1 MDPDDPFLT
10 RLRLPEELDEPDRFG
25 STGLRTLD
33 LPIDADDEFDRDRF
47 DDDIERMLSSC
58 DEDVSDITS
67 DLLFCDDVPLL
78 IENLRIRL
86 N

>member
-1 MDPDDPFLT
+1 M
-10 RLRLPEELDEPDRFG
+10 
-25 STGLRTLD
+25 
-33 LPIDADDEFDRDRF
+33 PIDADDEFDRDRF